1 VKGVKFFFLGYD
13 GISAADY
20 GAGPTWAGTCPLET
34 PLVLEDIAA
43 AKAAGADLIIPFFH
57 WSEEYV
63 AVPSRFMRRL
73 AHQAIDNG
81 AALVL
86 GSHPHWV
93 QGVEWYK
100 GKPIL
105 YSLGNFVFDQE
116 WSIET
121 KQGMFTEIVV
131 RNKQVARVRLVPVL
145 IEDFN
150 RPRILGVVEGM
161 PILQRVYDA
170 TDVITEQGAV

>member
-1 VKGVKFFFLGYD
+1 MCIRD
-13 GISAADY
+13 R
-20 GAGPTWAGTCPLET
+20 
-34 PLVLEDIAA
+34 
-43 AKAAGADLIIPFFH
+43 
-57 WSEEYV
+57 EYV
-63 AVPSRFMRRL
+63 AVPSALMRRI
-73 AHQAIDNG
+73 AHLAIDWG

-93 QGVEWYK
+93 QGTEWYK

-121 KQGMFTEIVV
+121 KQGMFTEIVI
-131 RNKQVARVRLVPVL
+131 RNKLPARIRLVPVQ
-145 IEDFN
+145 IEDYN
-150 RPRILGVVEGM
+150 QPRILDVVEGM

-170 TDVITEQGAV
+170 TDVVKRQG